1 MGQYYETKKLP
12 EAAFFVLAELI
23 GRIAELIL
31 GRSSSTGDGL
41 GDVCRSGVKETSLL
55 GCSNG
60 GGIGCC
66 VCGCSTGLGFLL
78 PPPPIADFAWTLSL
92 LQAN

>member
-23 GRIAELIL
+23 GRVAELIL
-31 GRSSSTGDGL
+31 GLSSSTGDGL
-41 GDVCRSGVKETSLL
+41 GDVCRSDVEGTSLL
-55 GCSNG
+55 GCSDEG
-60 GGIGCC
+60 GVSCR